1 MRWQQLIG
9 SGLGLVW
16 LGGGNN
22 ASRVIIVSS
31 RKKKQSRERGDN
43 IGDSRSTFLK
53 VNLSF

>member
-22 ASRVIIVSS
+22 ASRVILSFQG
-31 RKKKQSRERGDN
+31 KKKAESRER
-43 IGDSRSTFLK
+43 R
-53 VNLSF
+53 